1 MHTNISPHITQD
13 IVNLV
18 SDDSPPRF
26 PDRNSFLRS
35 ADRVSLATLEKRLM
49 ENNARIAALEI
60 EMDQQRQKS
69 ANADKEILKLQ
80 ESIGV
85 LIANNPVRVT
95 WSKDEFDA
103 FADKHTPPD
112 QILGMIDEPPRLTR
126 LRSGSLVRPSPVFD
140 VVPRLPPPP
149 PTQLAPRRLNFG
161 PPRMT
166 AAQASEHELNN
177 TAMGPHLVFPLG
189 SPNKARFIKESRSK
203 ERSILNDRLDEEI
216 LDFDD

>member
-1 MHTNISPHITQD
+1 MNATKSMTHITQE

-26 PDRNSFLRS
+26 PDRASYIRS
-35 ADRVSLATLEKRLM
+35 AERVSIATLEKRLM

-60 EMDQQRQKS
+60 EMDQQRKKS
-69 ANADKEILKLQ
+69 ADTDKEILKLQ

-85 LIANNPVRVT
+85 LIANNPVQVP
-95 WSKDEFDA
+95 WSKDEFHA
-103 FADKHTPPD
+103 FAGKHTPPE
-112 QILGMIDEPPRLTR
+112 QIAMNDNSPPRLM
-126 LRSGSLVRPSPVFD
+126 LRSGSIVRPSPVYD
-140 VVPRLPPPP
+140 VVPRLPPPA
-149 PTQLAPRRLNFG
+149 PTQLAPRQLNFG

-166 AAQASEHELNN
+166 AAQAAVHQMNN
-177 TAMGPHLVFPLG
+177 TAAGAHLVFPLG

-203 ERSILNDRLDEEI
+203 DRSILNFGLQEEI

>member
-1 MHTNISPHITQD
+1 MRANISPHITQD

-18 SDDSPPRF
+18 SDDSPPHF
-26 PDRNSFLRS
+26 PDRTSFLRS
-35 ADRVSLATLEKRLM
+35 ADRISLATLEKRLM

-60 EMDQQRQKS
+60 EMDQQRKKS
-69 ANADKEILKLQ
+69 VNADREILKLQ

-85 LIANNPVRVT
+85 LIANRVT

-103 FADKHTPPD
+103 FADKHTPPE
-112 QILGMIDEPPRLTR
+112 QISGMTEEPPRLTR

-149 PTQLAPRRLNFG
+149 PTQLAPRQLNFG

-166 AAQASEHELNN
+166 AAQVSAHELNN
-177 TAMGPHLVFPLG
+177 LAMGPHLVLPLG

-203 ERSILNDRLDEEI
+203 ERSILRDLDEDI